1 MKKAPNIWTLRT
13 FFDFAQHNYVQTV
26 RGTWTH
32 ARPIG
37 LFSLRHRL
45 RCAWYAFT
53 GRCDLILWPEDE
65 KPDDFV

>member
-1 MKKAPNIWTLRT
+1 MKKAPNIWALRD
-13 FFDFAQHNYVQTV
+13 FFAFAQHNYTQTV

-45 RCAWYAFT
+45 RCAWWAFT
-53 GRCDLILWPEDE
+53 GHCDLILWPEDE
-65 KPDDFV
+65 HPEDFC